1 MAGGRLA
8 RRRASRFCGATTR
21 FALLP
26 GHDGSVSLSI
36 RRFIM
41 PISPLAPTDV
51 PDMPVISGVKLATAA
66 AGIRYQGRTDVLV
79 AVMDKGTTV
88 AGVFTQSK
96 CPSAPVEWCR
106 AKLGRGGSSKG
117 GFARA
122 LVLNSGNAN
131 AFTGKTGRPLTALR
145 ASIAAK
151 AVGCKPDEVFLAAT
165 GVIGEPLDATK
176 FIGVLGTLAE
186 SAAPGEW
193 MAAAKAIMTTDT
205 FAKVA
210 TATVKLGKAK
220 VTISGMAKG
229 SGMIAPDMATMLSF
243 VFTDA
248 PIAAGALQSLL
259 KSGVEDTFNAVPIDG
274 DTSTSDTLLAF
285 ATGAAAAHGA
295 PKISRASDP
304 RLKAF
309 TKAFRAVLAD
319 LAEQVARDGEG
330 ARKLVEII
338 VDGAV
343 SKKSARRIAMSVANS
358 PLVKTAIAGEDAN
371 WGRVV
376 MAVGKA
382 GEPANRDRLAISF
395 NGIRVAKSG
404 ARDPSYNEAEVSQTM
419 KSPKIQIKI
428 ALGLGKGRDRVLTCD
443 LTKAYVA
450 INGDYRSCS
459 SRPADI
465 A

>member
-1 MAGGRLA
+1 
-8 RRRASRFCGATTR
+8 
-21 FALLP
+21 
-26 GHDGSVSLSI
+26 
-36 RRFIM
+36 M
-41 PISPLAPTDV
+41 PTAISPLAPTDV
-51 PDMPVISGVKLATAA
+51 PDMPEIAGVKLATAA
-66 AGIRYQGRTDVLV
+66 AGIRYKGRTDVLL

-88 AGVFTQSK
+88 AGVFTKSK

-106 AKLGRGGSSKG
+106 AKLPRGNSSKG

-122 LVLNSGNAN
+122 LVVNSGNAN
-131 AFTGKTGRPLTALR
+131 AFTGKTGRQSTTLTAQL
-145 ASIAAK
+145 AAK
-151 AVGCKPDEVFLAAT
+151 AVACSPSEVFLAST

-176 FIGVLGTLAE
+176 FDGVLATLAE
-186 SAAPGEW
+186 QAAPDEW
-193 MAAAKAIMTTDT
+193 MGAARAIMTTDT
-205 FAKVA
+205 FPKVA

-220 VTISGMAKG
+220 VVINGMAKG
-229 SGMIAPDMATMLSF
+229 SGMIMPDMATMLAF

-259 KSGVEDTFNAVPIDG
+259 KSGVVDTFNAVTVDG

-285 ATGAAAAHGA
+285 ATGTAAANGA
-295 PKISRASDP
+295 PRISRAGDP

-309 TKAFRAVLAD
+309 TKAFNAVLAD

-338 VDGAV
+338 VEGAV
-343 SKKSARRIAMSVANS
+343 SKPSARKIAMSVANS

-382 GEPANRDRLAISF
+382 GEPANRDKLSISF

-404 ARDPSYNEAEVSQTM
+404 ARDPSYDEAQVSSAM
-419 KSPKIQIKI
+419 KNPKIQIKI
-428 ALGLGKGRDRVLTCD
+428 SLGLGKGRDRVLTCD
-443 LTKAYVA
+443 LTKEYIA
-450 INGDYRSCS
+450 INGDYRS
-459 SRPADI
+459 
-465 A
+465 